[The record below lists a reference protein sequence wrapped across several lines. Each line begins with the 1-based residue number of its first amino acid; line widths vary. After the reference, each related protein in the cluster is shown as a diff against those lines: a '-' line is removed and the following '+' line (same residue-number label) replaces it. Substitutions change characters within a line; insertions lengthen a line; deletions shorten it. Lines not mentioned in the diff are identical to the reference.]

1 MAKVSFAKFGLKTN
15 SDIQLLS
22 FGDGEIEVRSYLPI
36 QEKIELI
43 SKIVSQSV
51 DDNGYW
57 NPIRVKVFMTLEVMY
72 AYTNINFTDKMKENI
87 FKTYDLLVST
97 GLFDKVLTCIL
108 PSDWKMIQEDTMAT
122 IKNIYEFKNSVM
134 GVLETVSSD
143 YSDLNLDAQNIQKA
157 LGDPENLTL
166 LKDVMT
172 KLG

>member
-1 MAKVSFAKFGLKTN
+1 MAKVALSKLGLKTN
-15 SDIQLLS
+15 NDVQLLP
-22 FGDGEIEVRSYLPI
+22 FGEGEIEVRSYLPI

-43 SKIVSQSV
+43 SNIVNQSV
-51 DDNGYW
+51 DENGYW
-57 NPIRVKVFMTLEVMY
+57 NPIRVKVFMTLEIMY

-87 FKTYDLLVST
+87 FKTYDLIVST

-108 PSDWKMIQEDTMAT
+108 PSDWQMIQDDTLTT
-122 IKNIYEFKNSVM
+122 IKNIYEFKNSAM
-134 GVLETVSSD
+134 GVLETVSTD

-172 KLG
+172 RLG